1 MKKKAVNITFNSLH
15 EMSDW
20 IERTPRT
27 ERGEQYERS
36 TEESAKYR
44 KFAGTDSF
52 AEADNLLKF
61 GDDENAKKI
70 QAAHAN
76 VKATPGVSE
85 RNRLYNSPCGFLPI
99 VPRVLAGVP
108 ENMLNIRKEEYRS
121 TKVINVIYNTAV
133 DYRVS
138 AKEIIKTSASVASA
152 INTLEKNGYRVNLY
166 AANFTDMR
174 DEPVSIMVKIKDAGQ
189 YFDGLRVAYPLV
201 NPSFLRRHIFAVLE
215 RMPEIHL
222 TGSYGI
228 IMSDDDTVKYVS
240 KDMIYLSFYKCE
252 GKSVEDIIELIK

>member
-1 MKKKAVNITFNSLH
+1 MKKKAINITFNSLH

-27 ERGEQYERS
+27 ERGKEYQRS
-36 TEESAKYR
+36 AEESKKYN

-52 AEADNLLKF
+52 TEADNLLKF
-61 GDDENAKKI
+61 GDEENAKKI

-152 INTLEKNGYRVNLY
+152 IKTLEKNGYRVNLHV
-166 AANFTDMR
+166 ANFVYMNST
-174 DEPVSIMVKIKDAGQ
+174 PVYIAVKIKDAGQ

-215 RMPEIHL
+215 RMPEIYL

-228 IMSDDDTVKYVS
+228 VMSDSDAVKYVP
-240 KDMIYLSFYKCE
+240 KDMQYLSFYKCE
-252 GKSVEDIIELIK
+252 GKSVEDIVKLIK

>member
-1 MKKKAVNITFNSLH
+1 MKKKAINISFNSLH

-27 ERGEQYERS
+27 ERGEEYQRS
-36 TEESAKYR
+36 AEESKKYN

-52 AEADNLLKF
+52 TEADNLLKF
-61 GDDENAKKI
+61 GDEENAKKI

-215 RMPEIHL
+215 RMSEIYL

-228 IMSDDDTVKYVS
+228 VMSDSDAVKYVP
-240 KDMIYLSFYKCE
+240 KDMQYLSFYKCE
-252 GKSVEDIIELIK
+252 GKSVEDIVKLIK

>member
-1 MKKKAVNITFNSLH
+1 MKKAINITFNSLQ

-20 IERTPRT
+20 IERTPQT
-27 ERGEQYERS
+27 EQGELRNKS
-36 TEESAKYR
+36 AEESTKYR
-44 KFAGTDSF
+44 KFSGTENYT
-52 AEADNLLKF
+52 EADNLLKF

-76 VKATPGVSE
+76 VKATPGTSE

-108 ENMLNIRKEEYRS
+108 ENMINIRKEEYRS

-166 AANFTDMR
+166 AANYDTMSDK
-174 DEPVSIMVKIKDAGQ
+174 PVSIMVKIKDAGQ

-215 RMPEIHL
+215 RMPEIYL

-228 IMSDDDTVKYVS
+228 VMSDSDAVKYVP
-240 KDMIYLSFYKCE
+240 KDMQYLSFYKCE
-252 GKSVEDIIELIK
+252 GKSVEDIIKLIK